1 MQTQQWLFIILV
13 SLVSAPTHEIVPQI
27 TPSAICVLYRRNS
40 LTPLPFFATGDFL
53 QHPDE
58 APQPQKRR
66 RKAVTPHWEDVL
78 LWVRT
83 NTKRPRK

>member
-40 LTPLPFFATGDFL
+40 LTPLPFFATPTPKSA
-53 QHPDE
+53 QS
-58 APQPQKRR
+58 
-66 RKAVTPHWEDVL
+66 VTKSL
-78 LWVRT
+78 
-83 NTKRPRK
+83 